1 MKHRPEPDIIR
12 LSNISENRFLTGQ
25 TEFGVENES
34 SPQKTFSS
42 LLFSS
47 LLFSSLLFSS
57 LLFSSAARAA
67 GEGSGRGPYV
77 QADLAYAYEH
87 ITHDYPEPAGAKKG
101 KISTVSDYFRNIR
114 THSIH
119 PRVSV
124 GYDFGGWRIAA
135 DYARYRKWND
145 SKYSV
150 SIKELKENKGENINV
165 AQYLKTE
172 NQENGSFHAVSSL
185 GLSAVYDF
193 KLNDKFKPYIGA
205 RVAYGH
211 IRHQHRSVEQETTIV
226 TTYLQS
232 GKPSPIIRGP
242 TPKPAHQ
249 ESNSIRRVG
258 LGVIAGVGFDIT
270 PNLTL
275 DAGYRYHNWGRL
287 ENTRFKTHEA
297 SLGVRY
303 RF

>member
-1 MKHRPEPDIIR
+1 MRPTK
-12 LSNISENRFLTGQ
+12 NF
-25 TEFGVENES
+25 S
-34 SPQKTFSS
+34 SLLFSSLLFSS

-67 GEGSGRGPYV
+67 GEDHGRGPYV

-87 ITHDYPEPAGAKKG
+87 ITRDYPDAAGLEKG
-101 KISTVSDYFRNIR
+101 KKISTVSDYFRNIR

-135 DYARYRKWND
+135 DYARYRKWNN

-150 SIKELKENKGENINV
+150 NTKLVQTGGDKRLRNEKT
-165 AQYLKTE
+165 LKTE
-172 NQENGSFHAVSSL
+172 HQENGTFHAASSL
-185 GLSAVYDF
+185 GLSTIYDF
-193 KLNDKFKPYIGA
+193 DTGSRFKPYIGM

-211 IRHQHRSVEQETTIV
+211 VRHQVRSVQQETTTV
-226 TTYLQS
+226 TTYPS
-232 GKPSPIIRGP
+232 GGGAKTSVPSKMP
-242 TPKPAHQ
+242 PKPAYH
-249 ESNSIRRVG
+249 ENRSSRR
-258 LGVIAGVGFDIT
+258 LGFGAMAGVGIDVA
-270 PNLTL
+270 PGLTL
-275 DAGYRYHNWGRL
+275 DAGYRYHYWGRL

>member
-1 MKHRPEPDIIR
+1 KSK
-12 LSNISENRFLTGQ
+12 L
-25 TEFGVENES
+25 
-34 SPQKTFSS
+34 
-42 LLFSS
+42 
-47 LLFSSLLFSS
+47 
-57 LLFSSAARAA
+57 
-67 GEGSGRGPYV
+67 
-77 QADLAYAYEH
+77 
-87 ITHDYPEPAGAKKG
+87 
-101 KISTVSDYFRNIR
+101 STVSDYFRNIR

-135 DYARYRKWND
+135 DYARYRKWNNN
-145 SKYSV
+145 KYSV
-150 SIKELKENKGENINV
+150 NIEKVQEVGKNRRDR
-165 AQYLKTE
+165 KTE

-193 KLNDKFKPYIGA
+193 RPNDKFKPYIGV

-211 IRHQHRSVEQETTIV
+211 VRHGIDSTKKITEFV
-226 TTYLQS
+226 TSAGAPGGAPTVYPDGHPQKNTYQ
-232 GKPSPIIRGP
+232 K
-242 TPKPAHQ
+242 
-249 ESNSIRRVG
+249 SNSSRR
-258 LGVIAGVGFDIT
+258 LGFGAMAGVGIDVA

-297 SLGVRY
+297 SLGMRY

>member
-1 MKHRPEPDIIR
+1 MRPTK
-12 LSNISENRFLTGQ
+12 NF
-25 TEFGVENES
+25 S
-34 SPQKTFSS
+34 SLLFSSLLFSS

-57 LLFSSAARAA
+57 LLFSSAAQAA
-67 GEGSGRGPYV
+67 GEDHGRGPYV

-87 ITHDYPEPAGAKKG
+87 ITHDYPEPTAQKKG

-124 GYDFGGWRIAA
+124 GYDFGSWRIAA
-135 DYARYRKWND
+135 DYARYRKWNNN
-145 SKYSV
+145 KYSV
-150 SIKELKENKGENINV
+150 NTKLVKIGGDERLRNE
-165 AQYLKTE
+165 QTLKTE
-172 NQENGSFHAVSSL
+172 HQENGTFHAASSL
-185 GLSAVYDF
+185 GLSTIYDF
-193 KLNDKFKPYIGA
+193 DTGSRFKPYIGA

-211 IRHQHRSVEQETTIV
+211 VRHQVRSVEQETVAV
-226 TTYLQS
+226 TTYPKEQNVA
-232 GKPSPIIRGP
+232 PSVTTEAP
-242 TPKPAHQ
+242 TKKPAHH
-249 ESNSIRRVG
+249 ESRSISS
-258 LGVIAGVGFDIT
+258 LGFGAVAGVGIDIT

-297 SLGVRY
+297 SLGMRY

>member
-1 MKHRPEPDIIR
+1 MQPAK
-12 LSNISENRFLTGQ
+12 N
-25 TEFGVENES
+25 
-34 SPQKTFSS
+34 

-57 LLFSSAARAA
+57 LLFSSAAQAA
-67 GEGSGRGPYV
+67 SEDGGRGPYV

-87 ITHDYPEPAGAKKG
+87 ITHDYPEPTGAKKG
-101 KISTVSDYFRNIR
+101 TTISTVSDYFRNIR
-114 THSIH
+114 THSVH

-135 DYARYRKWND
+135 DYARYRKWNN

-150 SIKELKENKGENINV
+150 NTRNLRTHESNGNR
-165 AQYLKTE
+165 QDLKTE
-172 NQENGSFHAVSSL
+172 NQENGSFHAASSL

-193 KLNDKFKPYIGA
+193 DTGSRFKPYAGV
-205 RVAYGH
+205 RVSYGH
-211 IRHQHRSVEQETTIV
+211 VRHSIDSTKKTTDVITAPPTTSDGAP
-226 TTYLQS
+226 TTYNANPQTQNPYHQS
-232 GKPSPIIRGP
+232 D
-242 TPKPAHQ
+242 
-249 ESNSIRRVG
+249 SIRRVG

-270 PNLTL
+270 PKLTL
-275 DAGYRYHNWGRL
+275 DAGYRYHYWGRL

>member
-1 MKHRPEPDIIR
+1 MHTVDKK
-12 LSNISENRFLTGQ
+12 LL
-25 TEFGVENES
+25 
-34 SPQKTFSS
+34 FSS

-57 LLFSSAARAA
+57 LLFSSAAQAA
-67 GEGSGRGPYV
+67 SEDGGRGPYV

-87 ITHDYPEPAGAKKG
+87 ITHDYPKPTGTKKG
-101 KISTVSDYFRNIR
+101 TTISTVSDYFRNIR

-135 DYARYRKWND
+135 DYARYRKWNNN
-145 SKYSV
+145 KYSV
-150 SIKELKENKGENINV
+150 NTKKVGERNNGDTNV
-165 AQYLKTE
+165 AQYLKAE
-172 NQENGSFHAVSSL
+172 NQENGTFHAASSL

-193 KLNDKFKPYIGA
+193 DTGSRFKPYAGV

-211 IRHQHRSVEQETTIV
+211 VKHQVRSVESETTIV
-226 TTYLQS
+226 LSTSKGVQTPGRYIQ
-232 GKPSPIIRGP
+232 GP
-242 TPKPAHQ
+242 TNKPAHH
-249 ESNSIRRVG
+249 ESRSISS
-258 LGVIAGVGFDIT
+258 LGFGAVAGVGIDIT
-270 PNLTL
+270 PKLTL

>member
-1 MKHRPEPDIIR
+1 M
-12 LSNISENRFLTGQ
+12 SESK
-25 TEFGVENES
+25 NES

-57 LLFSSAARAA
+57 LLFSSLLFSSAAQAA
-67 GEGSGRGPYV
+67 SEDGGRGPYV
-77 QADLAYAYEH
+77 QADLAYAAER
-87 ITHDYPEPAGAKKG
+87 ITHDYPEPTGAKKG

-114 THSIH
+114 TRSVH

-135 DYARYRKWND
+135 DYARYRKWSDN
-145 SKYSV
+145 KYSV
-150 SIKELKENKGENINV
+150 NIKRVKENNGSGKKLT
-165 AQYLKTE
+165 QDLKTE
-172 NQENGSFHAVSSL
+172 NQENGTFHAVSSL

-193 KLNDKFKPYIGA
+193 DTGSRFKPYAGV

-211 IRHQHRSVEQETTIV
+211 VRHSIDSTKKTIKVTTVPSTAPNGAV
-226 TTYLQS
+226 TTYN
-232 GKPSPIIRGP
+232 
-242 TPKPAHQ
+242 TDPKTQ
-249 ESNSIRRVG
+249 NDYQSNSIRRVG

-270 PNLTL
+270 PKLTL
-275 DAGYRYHNWGRL
+275 DAGYRYHYWGRL

-297 SLGVRY
+297 SLGMRY

>member
-1 MKHRPEPDIIR
+1 MQPAK
-12 LSNISENRFLTGQ
+12 N
-25 TEFGVENES
+25 
-34 SPQKTFSS
+34 
-42 LLFSS
+42 
-47 LLFSSLLFSS
+47 
-57 LLFSSAARAA
+57 LLFSSAAQAA
-67 GEGSGRGPYV
+67 SEDGGRGPYV

-87 ITHDYPEPAGAKKG
+87 ITHDYPEPTAPNKN

-114 THSIH
+114 TRSVH

-135 DYARYRKWND
+135 DYARYRKWNNN
-145 SKYSV
+145 KYSV
-150 SIKELKENKGENINV
+150 NIENVRIRKENGIRIDR
-165 AQYLKTE
+165 KTE

-211 IRHQHRSVEQETTIV
+211 VRHSIDSTKKITAGARGAGSTVR
-226 TTYLQS
+226 
-232 GKPSPIIRGP
+232 PSYKS
-242 TPKPAHQ
+242 TQDAHHQ
-249 ESNSIRRVG
+249 SNSIRRVG

-270 PNLTL
+270 PKLTL

-297 SLGVRY
+297 SLGMRY

>member
-1 MKHRPEPDIIR
+1 M
-12 LSNISENRFLTGQ
+12 Q
-25 TEFGVENES
+25 
-34 SPQKTFSS
+34 PQKT
-42 LLFSS
+42 S

-57 LLFSSAARAA
+57 LLFSSAAQAA
-67 GEGSGRGPYV
+67 SEGNGRGPYV
-77 QADLAYAYEH
+77 QADLAYAAER
-87 ITHDYPEPAGAKKG
+87 ITHDYPKPTDPSKG

-135 DYARYRKWND
+135 DYARYRKWNN

-150 SIKELKENKGENINV
+150 NIKNV
-165 AQYLKTE
+165 RIRESNGIRQDLKTE
-172 NQENGSFHAVSSL
+172 NQENGTFHAVSSL

-211 IRHQHRSVEQETTIV
+211 VRHSIDSTKKTIKVTTVPSTAPNGAV
-226 TTYLQS
+226 TTYD
-232 GKPSPIIRGP
+232 
-242 TPKPAHQ
+242 TDPKTQ
-249 ESNSIRRVG
+249 NDYQSNSIRRVG
-258 LGVIAGVGFDIT
+258 LGVIAGVGFGIT
-270 PNLTL
+270 PKLTL

>member
-1 MKHRPEPDIIR
+1 MICIRPTK
-12 LSNISENRFLTGQ
+12 N
-25 TEFGVENES
+25 
-34 SPQKTFSS
+34 
-42 LLFSS
+42 FSS

-67 GEGSGRGPYV
+67 SEDGGRGPYV
-77 QADLAYAYEH
+77 QADLAYAAER
-87 ITHDYPEPAGAKKG
+87 ITHDYPEPAGANKG

-135 DYARYRKWND
+135 DYARYRKWNN

-150 SIKELKENKGENINV
+150 SIKELKNNNKK
-165 AQYLKTE
+165 KTE

-211 IRHQHRSVEQETTIV
+211 VRHSIDSTKKITAGAGGAGSPVR
-226 TTYLQS
+226 
-232 GKPSPIIRGP
+232 PSYKS
-242 TPKPAHQ
+242 TQDAHHQ
-249 ESNSIRRVG
+249 SNSIRRVG

-270 PNLTL
+270 PKLTL
-275 DAGYRYHNWGRL
+275 DTGYRYHNWGRL

>member
-1 MKHRPEPDIIR
+1 MQPPKK
-12 LSNISENRFLTGQ
+12 LL
-25 TEFGVENES
+25 
-34 SPQKTFSS
+34 FSS

-57 LLFSSAARAA
+57 LLFSSAAQAA
-67 GEGSGRGPYV
+67 SEDGGRGPYV

-87 ITHDYPEPAGAKKG
+87 ITHDYPKPTGAKKG
-101 KISTVSDYFRNIR
+101 TTISTVSDYFRNIR

-124 GYDFGGWRIAA
+124 GYDFGGWRVAA
-135 DYARYRKWND
+135 DYARYRKWNN

-150 SIKELKENKGENINV
+150 NTKKVGENKDNKKRITV
-165 AQYLKTE
+165 TQYLESE
-172 NQENGSFHAVSSL
+172 NQENGTFHAASSL

-193 KLNDKFKPYIGA
+193 DTGSRFKPYAGV

-211 IRHQHRSVEQETTIV
+211 VKHQVRSVEKETTFV
-226 TTYLQS
+226 LSKT
-232 GKPSPIIRGP
+232 
-242 TPKPAHQ
+242 
-249 ESNSIRRVG
+249 
-258 LGVIAGVGFDIT
+258 LGVEKPGIIKDAPTRKLPHHESRSISSLGFGAVAGVGIDIT

>member
-1 MKHRPEPDIIR
+1 MQPAK
-12 LSNISENRFLTGQ
+12 N
-25 TEFGVENES
+25 
-34 SPQKTFSS
+34 
-42 LLFSS
+42 
-47 LLFSSLLFSS
+47 LLFSS
-57 LLFSSAARAA
+57 LLFSSAAQAA
-67 GEGSGRGPYV
+67 SEDGGRGPYV

-87 ITHDYPEPAGAKKG
+87 ITHDYPEPTAPNKN

-114 THSIH
+114 TRSVH

-135 DYARYRKWND
+135 DYARYRKWNNN
-145 SKYSV
+145 KYSV
-150 SIKELKENKGENINV
+150 NIENVRIRKENGIRIDR
-165 AQYLKTE
+165 KTE

-211 IRHQHRSVEQETTIV
+211 VRHSIDSTKKITAGARGAGSTVR
-226 TTYLQS
+226 
-232 GKPSPIIRGP
+232 PSYKS
-242 TPKPAHQ
+242 TQDAHHQ
-249 ESNSIRRVG
+249 SNSIRRVG

-270 PNLTL
+270 PKLTL

-287 ENTRFKTHEA
+287 E
-297 SLGVRY
+297 
-303 RF
+303 

>member
-1 MKHRPEPDIIR
+1 M
-12 LSNISENRFLTGQ
+12 
-25 TEFGVENES
+25 
-34 SPQKTFSS
+34 
-42 LLFSS
+42 
-47 LLFSSLLFSS
+47 
-57 LLFSSAARAA
+57 
-67 GEGSGRGPYV
+67 

-87 ITHDYPEPAGAKKG
+87 ITHDYPEPTGTKKD

-135 DYARYRKWND
+135 DYARYRKWNNN
-145 SKYSV
+145 KNSV
-150 SIKELKENKGENINV
+150 QIKEVGNV
-165 AQYLKTE
+165 PPNRKDQKTE
-172 NQENGSFHAVSSL
+172 NQENGTFHAVSSL

-193 KLNDKFKPYIGA
+193 DTGSRFKPYIGA

-211 IRHQHRSVEQETTIV
+211 VKHQVRSVEQETEIV
-226 TTYLQS
+226 TTYPKE
-232 GKPSPIIRGP
+232 GVPSPISGAP
-242 TPKPAHQ
+242 TKKPAHH
-249 ESNSIRRVG
+249 ESRSISS
-258 LGVIAGVGFDIT
+258 LGFGAVAGVGIDIT

>member
-1 MKHRPEPDIIR
+1 MQPAK
-12 LSNISENRFLTGQ
+12 N
-25 TEFGVENES
+25 
-34 SPQKTFSS
+34 FSS

-57 LLFSSAARAA
+57 LLFPSAAQAA
-67 GEGSGRGPYV
+67 SEDNGRGPYV

-87 ITHDYPEPAGAKKG
+87 ITHDYPKPTGAKKG
-101 KISTVSDYFRNIR
+101 TTISTVSDYFRNIR
-114 THSIH
+114 THSVH

-135 DYARYRKWND
+135 DYARYRKWNNN
-145 SKYSV
+145 KYSV
-150 SIKELKENKGENINV
+150 NIENVQIREDNGNRIDR
-165 AQYLKTE
+165 KTE

-211 IRHQHRSVEQETTIV
+211 VRHSIDSTKKTTKFL
-226 TTYLQS
+226 TSSYGGL
-232 GKPSPIIRGP
+232 SP
-242 TPKPAHQ
+242 TVYTEENTQNAHQ

-270 PNLTL
+270 PKLTL
-275 DAGYRYHNWGRL
+275 DTGYRYHYWGRL

-297 SLGVRY
+297 SLGMRY

>member
-1 MKHRPEPDIIR
+1 MQPAK
-12 LSNISENRFLTGQ
+12 N
-25 TEFGVENES
+25 
-34 SPQKTFSS
+34 
-42 LLFSS
+42 
-47 LLFSSLLFSS
+47 
-57 LLFSSAARAA
+57 LLFSSAAQAA
-67 GEGSGRGPYV
+67 SEDGGRGPYV

-87 ITHDYPEPAGAKKG
+87 ITHDYPEPTAPNKN

-114 THSIH
+114 TRSVH

-135 DYARYRKWND
+135 DYARYRKWNNN
-145 SKYSV
+145 KYSV
-150 SIKELKENKGENINV
+150 NIENVRIRKENGIRIDR
-165 AQYLKTE
+165 KTE

-211 IRHQHRSVEQETTIV
+211 VRHSIDSTKKITAGARGAGSTVR
-226 TTYLQS
+226 
-232 GKPSPIIRGP
+232 PSYKS
-242 TPKPAHQ
+242 TQDAHHQ
-249 ESNSIRRVG
+249 SNSIRRVG

-297 SLGVRY
+297 SLGMRY

>member
-1 MKHRPEPDIIR
+1 MQPAKKPS
-12 LSNISENRFLTGQ
+12 LL
-25 TEFGVENES
+25 
-34 SPQKTFSS
+34 FSS

-57 LLFSSAARAA
+57 LLFSSAAQAA
-67 GEGSGRGPYV
+67 SEDGGRGPYV
-77 QADLAYAYEH
+77 QADLAYAAER
-87 ITHDYPEPAGAKKG
+87 ITHDYPEPTGTKKG
-101 KISTVSDYFRNIR
+101 TISTVSDYFRNIR
-114 THSIH
+114 THSVH

-124 GYDFGGWRIAA
+124 GYDFGGWRVAA
-135 DYARYRKWND
+135 DYARYRKWNNN
-145 SKYSV
+145 KYSV
-150 SIKELKENKGENINV
+150 NIEKVQEVGKNRRDR
-165 AQYLKTE
+165 KTE

-193 KLNDKFKPYIGA
+193 DTGSRFKPYIGA

-211 IRHQHRSVEQETTIV
+211 VRHGIDSTKKITGTLTAYPNDADAAATVYPDGHPQKN
-226 TTYLQS
+226 TYQ
-232 GKPSPIIRGP
+232 K
-242 TPKPAHQ
+242 
-249 ESNSIRRVG
+249 SNSSRR
-258 LGVIAGVGFDIT
+258 LGFGAMAGVGIDVA
-270 PNLTL
+270 PGLTL

>member
-1 MKHRPEPDIIR
+1 MQPAK
-12 LSNISENRFLTGQ
+12 N
-25 TEFGVENES
+25 
-34 SPQKTFSS
+34 

-57 LLFSSAARAA
+57 LLFPSAAQAA
-67 GEGSGRGPYV
+67 SEGNGRGPYV

-87 ITHDYPEPAGAKKG
+87 ITRDYPKPTDPSKG

-124 GYDFGGWRIAA
+124 GYDFGSWRIAA
-135 DYARYRKWND
+135 DYARYRKWNNN
-145 SKYSV
+145 KYSV
-150 SIKELKENKGENINV
+150 NTKKVREKNSNGKNV
-165 AQYLKTE
+165 AEYLKAE
-172 NQENGSFHAVSSL
+172 NQENGTFHAASSL

-193 KLNDKFKPYIGA
+193 DTGSRFKPYAGVRI
-205 RVAYGH
+205 AYGH
-211 IRHQHRSVEQETTIV
+211 VKHQVRSVESETTIV
-226 TTYLQS
+226 LSTPKGVQAP
-232 GKPSPIIRGP
+232 GRHIQGP
-242 TPKPAHQ
+242 TNKPAHH
-249 ESNSIRRVG
+249 ESRSISS
-258 LGVIAGVGFDIT
+258 LGFGAVAGVGIDIT

-297 SLGVRY
+297 SLGMRY

>member
-1 MKHRPEPDIIR
+1 M
-12 LSNISENRFLTGQ
+12 SESK
-25 TEFGVENES
+25 NES
-34 SPQKTFSS
+34 SPKK
-42 LLFSS
+42 

-67 GEGSGRGPYV
+67 SEDGGRGPYV
-77 QADLAYAYEH
+77 QADLAYAAER

-150 SIKELKENKGENINV
+150 SIKELENNNKK
-165 AQYLKTE
+165 KTE

-211 IRHQHRSVEQETTIV
+211 IRHSIDSTKKITAGAGGAGSPVR
-226 TTYLQS
+226 
-232 GKPSPIIRGP
+232 PSYKS
-242 TPKPAHQ
+242 TQDAHHQ
-249 ESNSIRRVG
+249 SNSIRRVG

-270 PNLTL
+270 PKLTL
-275 DAGYRYHNWGRL
+275 DTGYRYHNWGRL

>member
-1 MKHRPEPDIIR
+1 M
-12 LSNISENRFLTGQ
+12 SESK
-25 TEFGVENES
+25 NES
-34 SPQKTFSS
+34 SPKK
-42 LLFSS
+42 

-57 LLFSSAARAA
+57 LLFSSAAQAA
-67 GEGSGRGPYV
+67 SEGNGRGPYV
-77 QADLAYAYEH
+77 QADLAYAAER
-87 ITHDYPEPAGAKKG
+87 ITHDYPKPTDPSKG

-135 DYARYRKWND
+135 DYARYRKWNN

-150 SIKELKENKGENINV
+150 SIKELKNNNKK
-165 AQYLKTE
+165 KTE

-211 IRHQHRSVEQETTIV
+211 VRHSIDSTKKITAGAGGAGSPVR
-226 TTYLQS
+226 
-232 GKPSPIIRGP
+232 PSYKS
-242 TPKPAHQ
+242 TQDAHHQ
-249 ESNSIRRVG
+249 SNSIRR
-258 LGVIAGVGFDIT
+258 
-270 PNLTL
+270 
-275 DAGYRYHNWGRL
+275 
-287 ENTRFKTHEA
+287 
-297 SLGVRY
+297 
-303 RF
+303 

>member
-1 MKHRPEPDIIR
+1 MNPARKKPS
-12 LSNISENRFLTGQ
+12 LL
-25 TEFGVENES
+25 
-34 SPQKTFSS
+34 FSS

-57 LLFSSAARAA
+57 LLFSSAAQAA
-67 GEGSGRGPYV
+67 SEDNGRGPYV
-77 QADLAYAYEH
+77 QADLAYAAER
-87 ITHDYPEPAGAKKG
+87 ITHDYPKPTGAKKG
-101 KISTVSDYFRNIR
+101 TTISTVSDYFRNIR

-135 DYARYRKWND
+135 DYARYRKWNNN
-145 SKYSV
+145 KYSV
-150 SIKELKENKGENINV
+150 NIENVQKHDNGNRIDR
-165 AQYLKTE
+165 KTE
-172 NQENGSFHAVSSL
+172 NQENGTFHAVSSL

-193 KLNDKFKPYIGA
+193 KLNDKFKPYIGM

-211 IRHQHRSVEQETTIV
+211 VRHGIDSTKKITGTLTAYHGKNIKS
-226 TTYLQS
+226 TTYNISPQTQNAHHQS
-232 GKPSPIIRGP
+232 D
-242 TPKPAHQ
+242 
-249 ESNSIRRVG
+249 SIRRVG

-270 PNLTL
+270 PKLTL

-297 SLGVRY
+297 SLGMRY

>member
-1 MKHRPEPDIIR
+1 M
-12 LSNISENRFLTGQ
+12 Q
-25 TEFGVENES
+25 
-34 SPQKTFSS
+34 PQKT
-42 LLFSS
+42 S

-57 LLFSSAARAA
+57 LLFSSAAQAA
-67 GEGSGRGPYV
+67 SEGNGRGPYV
-77 QADLAYAYEH
+77 QADLAYAAER
-87 ITHDYPEPAGAKKG
+87 ITHDYPKPTDPSKG

-135 DYARYRKWND
+135 DYARYRKWNN

-150 SIKELKENKGENINV
+150 SIKELKNNNKK
-165 AQYLKTE
+165 KTE

-211 IRHQHRSVEQETTIV
+211 VRHSIDSTKKITAGAGGAGSPVR
-226 TTYLQS
+226 
-232 GKPSPIIRGP
+232 PSYKS
-242 TPKPAHQ
+242 TQDAHYQ
-249 ESNSIRRVG
+249 SNSIRRVG

-270 PNLTL
+270 PKLTL
-275 DAGYRYHNWGRL
+275 DTGYRYHNWGRL

>member
-1 MKHRPEPDIIR
+1 MELICIRPTK
-12 LSNISENRFLTGQ
+12 N
-25 TEFGVENES
+25 
-34 SPQKTFSS
+34 
-42 LLFSS
+42 
-47 LLFSSLLFSS
+47 FSSLLFSS

-67 GEGSGRGPYV
+67 GEDHGRGPYV
-77 QADLAYAYEH
+77 QADLAYAAER
-87 ITHDYPEPAGAKKG
+87 ITHDYPEPTGAKKG

-114 THSIH
+114 THSVH

-145 SKYSV
+145 NKYSV
-150 SIKELKENKGENINV
+150 DIKELENKNKNKRD
-165 AQYLKTE
+165 LKTE

-211 IRHQHRSVEQETTIV
+211 VRHSIDSTKKTAKIL
-226 TTYLQS
+226 TSSYGN
-232 GKPSPIIRGP
+232 GKP
-242 TPKPAHQ
+242 TVYTEENTQNAHR
-249 ESNSIRRVG
+249 ESDSIRRVG

-270 PNLTL
+270 PKLTL

>member
-1 MKHRPEPDIIR
+1 MNPARKKP
-12 LSNISENRFLTGQ
+12 
-25 TEFGVENES
+25 
-34 SPQKTFSS
+34 
-42 LLFSS
+42 S

-57 LLFSSAARAA
+57 LLFSSAAQAA
-67 GEGSGRGPYV
+67 SEDGGRGPYV
-77 QADLAYAYEH
+77 QADLAYAAER
-87 ITHDYPEPAGAKKG
+87 ITHDYPEPTGTGKN

-135 DYARYRKWND
+135 DYARYRKWNNN
-145 SKYSV
+145 KYSV
-150 SIKELKENKGENINV
+150 SIKELKNNNKK
-165 AQYLKTE
+165 KTE

-211 IRHQHRSVEQETTIV
+211 VRHSISTKKTTEFLTVARNRV
-226 TTYLQS
+226 TVPGTYKVS
-232 GKPSPIIRGP
+232 T
-242 TPKPAHQ
+242 TPGAHQ

>member
-1 MKHRPEPDIIR
+1 
-12 LSNISENRFLTGQ
+12 
-25 TEFGVENES
+25 
-34 SPQKTFSS
+34 
-42 LLFSS
+42 
-47 LLFSSLLFSS
+47 
-57 LLFSSAARAA
+57 
-67 GEGSGRGPYV
+67 
-77 QADLAYAYEH
+77 
-87 ITHDYPEPAGAKKG
+87 
-101 KISTVSDYFRNIR
+101 SDYFRNIR

-135 DYARYRKWND
+135 DYARYRKWNN

-150 SIKELKENKGENINV
+150 SIKELKNNNKKKK
-165 AQYLKTE
+165 KTE

-211 IRHQHRSVEQETTIV
+211 VRHSISTKKTTEFL
-226 TTYLQS
+226 TTA
-232 GKPSPIIRGP
+232 GSPGVVP
-242 TPKPAHQ
+242 GGYKVSTTPGTHQ